1 MTVIDVND
9 VGPKLKSLLDNTQ
22 PGDEVLVS
30 VDGKTVARIV
40 TTAAARPVPEF
51 GYFKGEVRMAD
62 DFDVLPPEELAE
74 WEK

>member
-30 VDGKTVARIV
+30 VDGKTVARIA
-40 TTAAARPVPEF
+40 TTAAARQCRSSVTSR
-51 GYFKGEVRMAD
+51 EVRMAD

>member
-9 VGPKLKSLLDNTQ
+9 IGAKLKSLLGSIP
-22 PGDEVLVS
+22 PGEEIVISDA
-30 VDGKTVARIV
+30 GKTVARV
-40 TTAAARPVPEF
+40 FATEEKPAPEF

-62 DFDVLPPEELAE
+62 DFDTLPAEELAE